1 MAWNMHGYTTDKLA
15 HLSLATQGSAQQQVL
30 AYLLQETHLPTGTVL
45 LGTPVGYQLL

>member
-1 MAWNMHGYTTDKLA
+1 MAWNIRGYTTEKLA

-45 LGTPVGYQLL
+45 LGTPVDYRVL